1 MRVTHPN
8 LRQNALKQ
16 APLSSD
22 ERAQLLTKL
31 KQELNELEQQ
41 LELAH
46 SRGAPVILDQQAVGR
61 VSRIDAIQQQ
71 EMAQASEVLMQ
82 QHIVR
87 IKQIFLDTDEYGF
100 CLECGEPI
108 GLGRLTIHPTAE
120 MCIGCQSEAEN
131 C

>member
-1 MRVTHPN
+1 MHS
-8 LRQNALKQ
+8 LRHTLKQ
-16 APLSSD
+16 LELSPN
-22 ERAQLLTKL
+22 EKQQLLTGL
-31 KQELNELEQQ
+31 KQELIELEQQ

-87 IKQIFLDTDEYGF
+87 IKQIFLDTEEYGF

-120 MCIGCQSEAEN
+120 MCIGCQSEAES
-131 C
+131 

>member
-1 MRVTHPN
+1 MKQLELSPN
-8 LRQNALKQ
+8 EKQ
-16 APLSSD
+16 
-22 ERAQLLTKL
+22 QLLTGL
-31 KQELNELEQQ
+31 KQELIELEQQ

-87 IKQIFLDTDEYGF
+87 IKQIFLDTEEYGF

-120 MCIGCQSEAEN
+120 MCIGCQSEAES
-131 C
+131 

>member
-1 MRVTHPN
+1 MHS
-8 LRQNALKQ
+8 LRHTLKQ
-16 APLSSD
+16 LELSPN
-22 ERAQLLTKL
+22 EKQQLLTVL
-31 KQELNELEQQ
+31 KQELTELEQQ
-41 LELAH
+41 LTFTHE
-46 SRGAPVILDQQAVGR
+46 RGAPVILDQQAVGR

-87 IKQIFLDTDEYGF
+87 IKQIFLDTEEYGF

-120 MCIGCQSEAEN
+120 MCIGCQSELEN

>member
-1 MRVTHPN
+1 MHS
-8 LRQNALKQ
+8 LRHTLKQ
-16 APLSSD
+16 LELSPN
-22 ERAQLLTKL
+22 EKQQLLTGL
-31 KQELNELEQQ
+31 KQELTELEQQ

-87 IKQIFLDTDEYGF
+87 IKQIFLDTEEYGF

-108 GLGRLTIHPTAE
+108 GLGRLSIHPTAE

-131 C
+131 